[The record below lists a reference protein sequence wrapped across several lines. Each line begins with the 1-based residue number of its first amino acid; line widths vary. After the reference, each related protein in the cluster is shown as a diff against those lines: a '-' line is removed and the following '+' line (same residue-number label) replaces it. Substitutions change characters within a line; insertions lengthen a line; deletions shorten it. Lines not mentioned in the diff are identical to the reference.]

1 MMRAKR
7 NPKVKYHNVIGVLN
21 NSSFISGRNHR
32 GDGVV
37 EYESATMGDVE
48 SELIVDATHTEVH
61 MIGKTIF
68 EVRRILLEHLVEVD
82 SDSRV
87 ALKSEASVLAT
98 DRIADAMPP
107 QEGDSQ
113 LKRR

>member
-1 MMRAKR
+1 
-7 NPKVKYHNVIGVLN
+7 
-21 NSSFISGRNHR
+21 
-32 GDGVV
+32 
-37 EYESATMGDVE
+37 MGDVE
-48 SELIVDATHTEVH
+48 SELIVDATHTDVH